1 MESPSDMTIGQA
13 SEASGV
19 SAKMIRYYES
29 IGLLEPAG
37 RAPSGYRLYGE
48 DDLHTLRFVRR
59 SRELGFSLD
68 QIADLLALWRDR
80 SRASA
85 EVKGLAQR
93 HIAGLKARI
102 AEMQGM
108 VDTLEHLAAHCHG
121 DQRPDCPILSD
132 LAEQSP
138 CPPRSVRPD
147 APPNGSRPNE
157 GRG

>member
-1 MESPSDMTIGQA
+1 MDAYGQEIPSDMTIGQA

-68 QIADLLALWRDR
+68 QIARCGVTAREPAPKSKVWPSGTSPVSKPGSPRC
-80 SRASA
+80 RAWWTRWNIWPPTATGIS
-85 EVKGLAQR
+85 GP
-93 HIAGLKARI
+93 IARF
-102 AEMQGM
+102 
-108 VDTLEHLAAHCHG
+108 
-121 DQRPDCPILSD
+121 
-132 LAEQSP
+132 
-138 CPPRSVRPD
+138 
-147 APPNGSRPNE
+147 
-157 GRG
+157 